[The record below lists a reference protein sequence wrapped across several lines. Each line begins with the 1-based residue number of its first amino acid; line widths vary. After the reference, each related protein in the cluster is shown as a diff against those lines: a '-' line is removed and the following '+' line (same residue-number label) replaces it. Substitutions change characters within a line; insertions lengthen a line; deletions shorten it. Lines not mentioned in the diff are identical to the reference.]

1 VGGARDC
8 PLFAAGK
15 PEGRKAGKQKAERQK
30 PETRNQKPETRNRSY
45 TMALSAFDD
54 KSHPP
59 TEKELA
65 EVLGKTHSL
74 WIELRDHVASAFAP
88 LTVEW
93 GCSSKSTGWGLR
105 LKTEK
110 RAVLYLCP
118 CRGYFLASF
127 ALGEK
132 AVCEAKEAG
141 LPDSVLKTIEDA
153 PRYAEGRGV
162 RFEVRTRADV
172 RNMEK
177 LAAVKMAN

>member
-1 VGGARDC
+1 M
-8 PLFAAGK
+8 
-15 PEGRKAGKQKAERQK
+15 
-30 PETRNQKPETRNRSY
+30 T
-45 TMALSAFDD
+45 LSAFDGNSNAPTD
-54 KSHPP
+54 KD
-59 TEKELA
+59 LA
-65 EVLGKTHSL
+65 EVLGKSHAL

-88 LTVEW
+88 LNVEW
-93 GCSSKSTGWGLR
+93 GCSSKSAGWGLR

-132 AVCEAKEAG
+132 AVRAAKEAG
-141 LPDSVLKTIEDA
+141 LPESVLKTIDDA

-162 RFEVRTRADV
+162 RFEIRTRGDV

-177 LAAVKMAN
+177 LAAIKMAN